1 MEVIVLAGLIGAGYY
16 INDNKRKTNIEN
28 FEGSNINSTTIPN
41 HNDLYDLNN
50 YETSQQMQEISA
62 QELIGDMLSGQT
74 NIVDSTQ
81 TMNNTHRNIYLNL
94 GEDDSDQVFSN
105 NSDEFIDKENFL
117 RNDQGY
123 SAVPYYKG
131 NSAPTINLESNH

>member
-74 NIVDSTQ
+74 NIA
-81 TMNNTHRNIYLNL
+81 
-94 GEDDSDQVFSN
+94 FS
-105 NSDEFIDKENFL
+105 
-117 RNDQGY
+117 
-123 SAVPYYKG
+123 V
-131 NSAPTINLESNH
+131 